1 MAAPLKGDAARTE
14 VASTRITKA
23 EKAQLIATFG
33 SVAKGLRAILSASF
47 AAGQENHK

>member
-23 EKAQLIATFG
+23 EKEQLIATFG
-33 SVAKGLRAILSASF
+33 SVAKGLRAILT
-47 AAGQENHK
+47 AALIPEREK

>member
-23 EKAQLIATFG
+23 EKDQLIATYG
-33 SVAKGLRAILSASF
+33 SVAKGLRAILSATF
-47 AAGQENHK
+47 APRQGHS

>member
-23 EKAQLIATFG
+23 EKETLISTYG
-33 SVAKGLRAILSASF
+33 TVAKGLRAILTASL
-47 AAGQENHK
+47 APRQGHS

>member
-23 EKAQLIATFG
+23 EKAQLIATYG
-33 SVAKGLRAILSASF
+33 SVAKGLRAILT
-47 AAGQENHK
+47 AARITEGQQ